1 MSGRGWVGRGIGRT
15 ALVASLVALGP
26 CHAGAEGTTAAGTLL
41 VILGLGQVEA
51 EAQPLKGTA
60 AERKVNLNMATQ
72 AELGKLP
79 GVGETTAKKIVAGR
93 PYKMVADLSKVRVSA
108 KTIEKIAPLVS
119 VGETQAPAVPGSSAS
134 APVPSRA
141 LASSSGRAS
150 ESVKS
155 GAVAQILP
163 TTGMVWANVKSGK
176 CLEAVRAVAG
186 QAFDVTET
194 AKRALGLHWQQRT
207 SAERGEFV
215 QLFRDLLER
224 GYLSRIGE
232 YGGEQIKYV
241 SENIDGDHAIVRAL
255 IVTKKGTQVPVES
268 RLLQKADRWLIYD
281 VLVENVSL
289 IASYRSQFDRV
300 IRTTSYEELVRRLK
314 GPGTS

>member
-1 MSGRGWVGRGIGRT
+1 MRWL
-15 ALVASLVALGP
+15 ALTVVITLSLVGYAWASSPTEQLRAYTDQVMKALENP
-26 CHAGAEGTTAAGTLL
+26 TL
-41 VILGLGQVEA
+41 
-51 EAQPLKGTA
+51 T
-60 AERKVNLNMATQ
+60 
-72 AELGKLP
+72 
-79 GVGETTAKKIVAGR
+79 
-93 PYKMVADLSKVRVSA
+93 
-108 KTIEKIAPLVS
+108 
-119 VGETQAPAVPGSSAS
+119 APA
-134 APVPSRA
+134 R
-141 LASSSGRAS
+141 
-150 ESVKS
+150 
-155 GAVAQILP
+155 
-163 TTGMVWANVKSGK
+163 
-176 CLEAVRAVAG
+176 LEAVRTVAG

-194 AKRALGLHWQQRT
+194 AKRALGLHWQPRT

-241 SENIDGDHAIVRAL
+241 SEKIDGDYAIVRAL
-255 IVTKKGTQVPVES
+255 IVTKNGTQVPVES

>member
-1 MSGRGWVGRGIGRT
+1 MRVIRR
-15 ALVASLVALGP
+15 LV
-26 CHAGAEGTTAAGTLL
+26 LL
-41 VILGLGQVEA
+41 VVISLGLGGYA
-51 EAQPLKGTA
+51 W
-60 AERKVNLNMATQ
+60 
-72 AELGKLP
+72 
-79 GVGETTAKKIVAGR
+79 
-93 PYKMVADLSKVRVSA
+93 
-108 KTIEKIAPLVS
+108 
-119 VGETQAPAVPGSSAS
+119 
-134 APVPSRA
+134 
-141 LASSSGRAS
+141 ASSPTEQLRAYTDQVMKAL
-150 ESVKS
+150 EN
-155 GAVAQILP
+155 P
-163 TTGMVWANVKSGK
+163 TLTASTR
-176 CLEAVRAVAG
+176 LEAVRTVAD

-207 SAERGEFV
+207 SAEQREFV

-232 YGGEQIKYV
+232 YGGEQIKYL
-241 SENIDGDHAIVRAL
+241 SEQIDGDHAIVRAL

-314 GPGTS
+314 SPGPS